1 MFYLMAAIDGNGVCA
16 CKHIECA
23 DHVHMRAITR
33 LFTFIA
39 QNTNGFL
46 TAALLFWIW
55 TQRMC
60 FPLLDNVILM
70 RWTVLLWSILRTIW
84 PPRIRVIKEVSSAQL

>member
-1 MFYLMAAIDGNGVCA
+1 MAQ
-16 CKHIECA
+16 HT
-23 DHVHMRAITR
+23 TR
-33 LFTFIA
+33 
-39 QNTNGFL
+39 FL
-46 TAALLFWIW
+46 TAALLFWTW

-84 PPRIRVIKEVSSAQL
+84 PPRIRVMKEVSSAQL

>member
-1 MFYLMAAIDGNGVCA
+1 MVCVLA
-16 CKHIECA
+16 NILNVCPMC
-23 DHVHMRAITR
+23 MRAVKR
-33 LFTFIA
+33 HSAFKA
-39 QNTNGFL
+39 QNTNRSV

-70 RWTVLLWSILRTIW
+70 RWTVLLWLMLKTIW
-84 PPRIRVIKEVSSAQL
+84 PPRIRVIKQVSLGKL